1 MAKITAF
8 FYFQAVAF
16 AVCICICEENE
27 GLQREMEEFIDDVK
41 VLINTL
47 GYKVLEPLVK
57 NEATVAS
64 VEDEVLSLLAS
75 CEISPAPL
83 LMVRWRGIMGIPNRE
98 RSGRRWFAS

>member
-1 MAKITAF
+1 
-8 FYFQAVAF
+8 
-16 AVCICICEENE
+16 
-27 GLQREMEEFIDDVK
+27 MEEFIDDVK

>member
-1 MAKITAF
+1 
-8 FYFQAVAF
+8 
-16 AVCICICEENE
+16 
-27 GLQREMEEFIDDVK
+27 MEELIDDVK

-75 CEISPAPL
+75 CEIFPAPL
-83 LMVRWRGIMGIPNRE
+83 LMVR
-98 RSGRRWFAS
+98 